1 MSVNPSGAFILM
13 VPRKIMNG
21 LFKNIHPMN
30 IAKGNSELINQRLI
44 SGLDAKDSG
53 QMVLGSFVSLL

>member
-1 MSVNPSGAFILM
+1 
-13 VPRKIMNG
+13 MNG